1 MKAHKLT
8 HEEHDLTFPP
18 EKIAH
23 STGQLQQEKSTF
35 LKQQLAQRDI
45 EDVRHSLEHLKMRNE
60 RIEALKVQV
69 NAGTYQMDSTSI
81 AQKMVG
87 SSLARKI
94 LDTGRYG
101 MPAFKDEE

>member
-1 MKAHKLT
+1 M
-8 HEEHDLTFPP
+8 
-18 EKIAH
+18 AH
-23 STGQLQQEKSTF
+23 SLGQVQQEKPNF
-35 LKQQLAQRDI
+35 LKEHLTQRNI
-45 EDVRHSLEHLKMRNE
+45 EVISNSLEHLKIRNE
-60 RIEALKVQV
+60 RIETLKIQV

-94 LDTGRYG
+94 LDTACYN